1 MSRELGDLMSAMD
14 AFCFNRLVQLPCAI
28 GSFNSYLRLGKRTWQ
43 IITAIVKNQAMYFCN
58 PNTMACNAL
67 NSMSDPTMLG
77 YNPLPSKTTPK
88 LFYFESGRRE
98 SDGTIMTRVLVV
110 EDNVLLATTLQ
121 RFLSDHGKL
130 TVVAVAPSAE
140 IALEKLL
147 LLKVDLVLVDVALP
161 GMSGIELV
169 ATIQRMF
176 PQVPCLILSGHNEI
190 HYVRRALDAGAKG
203 YVVKN
208 DPFSILVAVRQVL
221 SGEIYL
227 SEELRSKFYH

>member
-1 MSRELGDLMSAMD
+1 
-14 AFCFNRLVQLPCAI
+14 
-28 GSFNSYLRLGKRTWQ
+28 
-43 IITAIVKNQAMYFCN
+43 MYFCN

-130 TVVAVAPSAE
+130 TVVAVAPPQ
-140 IALEKLL
+140 KLP
-147 LLKVDLVLVDVALP
+147 LK
-161 GMSGIELV
+161 S
-169 ATIQRMF
+169 
-176 PQVPCLILSGHNEI
+176 CCC
-190 HYVRRALDAGAKG
+190 
-203 YVVKN
+203 
-208 DPFSILVAVRQVL
+208 
-221 SGEIYL
+221 
-227 SEELRSKFYH
+227 